1 MPDNLVNLADARLE
15 RRIAA
20 AIKRSTDECEAGNLA
35 EATFAF
41 CEVQSLISERS
52 TEQVARMERDQGLST

>member
-1 MPDNLVNLADARLE
+1 VSVINLADARLE

-20 AIKRSTDECEAGNLA
+20 AIRRSTDECEAGNLA

-41 CEVQSLISERS
+41 CEAQRLISERS
-52 TEQVARMERDQGLST
+52 PEQVARMERDQGLFT